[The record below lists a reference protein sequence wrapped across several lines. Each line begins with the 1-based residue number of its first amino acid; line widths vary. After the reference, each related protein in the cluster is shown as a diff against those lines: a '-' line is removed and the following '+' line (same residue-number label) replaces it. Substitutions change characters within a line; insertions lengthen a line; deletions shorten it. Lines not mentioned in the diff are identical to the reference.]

1 VTFSGAKR
9 RGKTGLL
16 AFGKWTFGWM
26 GSGKLSDKDKYEITS
41 WAFSYFMRSNLT
53 IADAVAEAVRKRKP
67 DKVNRDGS
75 LGLSQSDF
83 LDLQL
88 RVKNML

>member
-1 VTFSGAKR
+1 MS
-9 RGKTGLL
+9 
-16 AFGKWTFGWM
+16 KWSFGWM
-26 GSGKLSDKDKYEITS
+26 GSGKLSDKDRYEITG
-41 WAFSYFMRSNLT
+41 WAFSYFMKSNLT

-75 LGLSQSDF
+75 LKLSQSDF